1 MGTLSTWT
9 DRAAG
14 TLSPTRRQRTGS
26 AGTSPLYLLLGGRIC
41 ARSRMW
47 LQSFA
52 LHRTF
57 AHVYSISPA
66 RHDRT
71 VSFTSRLRTR
81 LSPPLQ
87 NPCLSPL
94 ALTLRPSYWATSHCA
109 ATDSAIPLHYVEGIQ
124 SGTIQ
129 AHARRI
135 QHPVLNL

>member
-1 MGTLSTWT
+1 MGTLIHGQAGQQVSPHAETPYGISRDISHVPACWASAHAP
-9 DRAAG
+9 DPACGSRASVHVAPS
-14 TLSPTRRQRTGS
+14 L
-26 AGTSPLYLLLGGRIC
+26 
-41 ARSRMW
+41 
-47 LQSFA
+47 
-52 LHRTF
+52 TF
-57 AHVYSISPA
+57 IQISPA

-81 LSPPLQ
+81 LSPPPLQ